1 MSDLDDRI
9 LQEFLADG
17 EEGLDQ
23 LDRDL
28 VELEKRPDAKEA
40 LDRAFRVLHTIKGTC
55 SFLGYRR
62 LERLAHA
69 GESLLARVRSGDAA
83 LDHAAMTALLAVVDG
98 VRAILKGIAETRQEP
113 AGDDAARLAAIEALR
128 RPVAATGPS
137 PASTSTPSAP
147 VAPEVEAAP
156 EEASPLAHDS
166 VRVDVARLDRIINLV
181 GELVLSRNQVVQSV
195 AQRDTATL
203 AASVQRLDHVTT
215 RLQEEILRTRM
226 QPISALW
233 MRLPRTVRD
242 VSGACGKD
250 VRLEMEG
257 TQTELDRTLIEA
269 IRDPLLHLVRNAIDH
284 GIESATIRK
293 TLGKPAAGLVRLR
306 AFHEGGQFH
315 LEIADDGAGLPL
327 ERIRMKAVERRLVT
341 SGQAAALGEA
351 EVVRFIF
358 LPGFS
363 TAQRVTA
370 VSGRGVGMDVV
381 KSSIDAI
388 GGSIDVRTRAGEG
401 TTFRIRIPLTL
412 AILPALIVESMGA
425 CYAIP
430 QVHLLELVPLR
441 DESTSLESVQGVLVH
456 RLRGTLLPVLR
467 LHEQLGFADEPDRR
481 GRRVLA
487 VLRADGREFGL
498 VVDGV
503 FDTEEIVVKPL
514 PDALRAGGVY
524 AGATIRGDGQVA
536 LILDVPGLARRAGL
550 RPLADG
556 APAAPADTEVATAA
570 MPDTRPVVIAGL
582 DARWRVAIPLGQV
595 ERIEEITPDAIE
607 GPAHAPV
614 VRWREGVIPV
624 APLATRLGG
633 GPRRLDDVR
642 RWRVLVHA
650 GAHGA
655 TGWLVER
662 VDDIVEATIHRSGAD
677 EHALV
682 DGHVLVVVDLA
693 GPGVPATREA
703 A

>member
-1 MSDLDDRI
+1 MSELDDRI

-28 VELEKRPDAKEA
+28 VELEQRPDAKDA

-69 GESLLARVRSGDAA
+69 GESLLARVRGGEAV
-83 LDHAAMTALLAVVDG
+83 LGQPAMAALLAVVDG
-98 VRAILKGIAETRQEP
+98 VRAILKGIAETRREP
-113 AGDDAARLAAIEALR
+113 EGDDAACLATIEALH
-128 RPVAATGPS
+128 RPAAA
-137 PASTSTPSAP
+137 PARATPAAAVPSTPDAE
-147 VAPEVEAAP
+147 ATPEDAA
-156 EEASPLAHDS
+156 PLAHDT
-166 VRVDVARLDRIINLV
+166 VRVDVARLDRIVNLV
-181 GELVLSRNQVVQSV
+181 GELVLSRNQVVQFT
-195 AQRDTATL
+195 AQRDTAAL

-226 QPISALW
+226 QAISALW
-233 MRLPRTVRD
+233 MRMPRTVRD
-242 VSGACGKD
+242 VAGACGKQ

-257 TQTELDRTLIEA
+257 TQTELDKTLIEA
-269 IRDPLLHLVRNAIDH
+269 IKDPLLHLVRNAIDH
-284 GIESATIRK
+284 GIESPAIRK
-293 TLGKPAAGLVRLR
+293 TLGKPEAGQLRLR
-306 AFHEGGQFH
+306 AFHEGGQFQ

-341 SGQAAALGEA
+341 SAQAAKLGEA
-351 EVVRFIF
+351 EIVRFIF

-388 GGSIDVRTRAGEG
+388 GGSIDVQTRAGGG
-401 TTFRIRIPLTL
+401 TTLRIRIPLTL
-412 AILPALIVESMGA
+412 AIFPALIVESMGGR
-425 CYAIP
+425 YAIP

-441 DESTSLESVQGVLVH
+441 DESTSLESVHGALVH

-467 LHEQLGFADEPDRR
+467 LHEQLGFEDEPDRR

-514 PDALRAGGVY
+514 VDALRAGGVY
-524 AGATIRGDGQVA
+524 AGATVRGDGQVA

-550 RPLADG
+550 TPLAETP
-556 APAAPADTEVATAA
+556 PAAPAATGA
-570 MPDTRPVVIAGL
+570 PHDSEPVVIAAL
-582 DARWRVAIPLGQV
+582 DARWRVAIPLPQV
-595 ERIEEITPDAIE
+595 ERIEEVVPDAIE

-614 VRWREGVIPV
+614 VRWRDGVIPV
-624 APLATRLGG
+624 ASLATRLGG
-633 GPRRLDDVR
+633 AVRRWDDVR
-642 RWRVLVHA
+642 RWRVLVHL
-650 GAHGA
+650 GARGPV
-655 TGWLVER
+655 GWLVER
-662 VDDIVEATIHRSGAD
+662 VDDIVDAPIRAAAAAAGHGGS
-677 EHALV
+677 HAIV
-682 DGHVLVVVDLA
+682 DGHVLTLVDLA
-693 GPGVPATREA
+693 RLDAPAVREA